1 MNMEKQ
7 FIQVKMI
14 TNNFDELVY
23 CFNLLESKED
33 FYYVQVIQRKK
44 DGHPKSE
51 RIVKNFYIYNKE
63 DFLKKKDYI
72 IDLCTRHNARAY
84 FWINPRNSRKIALE
98 CIKSYA
104 DLVAQGDCTKGYKV
118 WDKKCGAHPA
128 PGYDRRWIVDIDS
141 KDDEYRLTICKL
153 IEQCRG
159 GKVFDFIPTS
169 QGYHIITSGFDL
181 HHFKQLLKINRL
193 EDIDVHKDNPTLLYY
208 AKV

>member
-1 MNMEKQ
+1 
-7 FIQVKMI
+7 MI
-14 TNNFDELVY
+14 VNNFDELIY
-23 CFNLLESKED
+23 CFELLESKDD

-51 RIVKNFYIYNKE
+51 RIVKNFYIYSKE
-63 DFLKKKDYI
+63 DFLKKKDHI

-118 WDKKCGAHPA
+118 WDKKCGANPA
-128 PGYDRRWIVDIDS
+128 SGYDRRWIVDIDT
-141 KDDEYRLTICKL
+141 KDDEYLLKIQKL
-153 IEQCRG
+153 VEQCRG
-159 GKVFDFIPTS
+159 GRVFDWISTA
-169 QGYHIITSGFDL
+169 QGYHMITSGFDL
-181 HHFKQLLKINRL
+181 HHFKQLLQINKL
-193 EDIDVHKDNPTLLYY
+193 GDIDVHKDNPTLLYY

>member
-1 MNMEKQ
+1 
-7 FIQVKMI
+7 MI

-63 DFLKKKDYI
+63 DFLKKKDHI

-118 WDKKCGAHPA
+118 WDKKCGANPA
-128 PGYDRRWIVDIDS
+128 PSYDRRWIVDIDS

-153 IEQCRG
+153 VEQCRG
-159 GKVFDFIPTS
+159 GKIFDFIPTS

-208 AKV
+208 AKI

>member
-1 MNMEKQ
+1 
-7 FIQVKMI
+7 MI
-14 TNNFDELVY
+14 VDNFDNLVDY
-23 CFNLLESKED
+23 FDLLKSKED

-44 DGHPKSE
+44 DGHKKSE
-51 RIVKNFYIYNKE
+51 RIVKNFYIYSKE

-72 IDLCTRHNARAY
+72 IELCNQHNARAY

-98 CIKSYA
+98 CVKSYA

-118 WDKKCGAHPA
+118 WDKKCGANPA
-128 PGYDRRWIVDIDS
+128 PGYDKRWIIDVDS
-141 KDDEYRLTICKL
+141 KDDEYCLKIQKL
-153 IEQCRG
+153 SEQCRG
-159 GKVFDFIPTS
+159 GGVFDKIPTS
-169 QGYHIITSGFDL
+169 QGYHLISRGFDL

>member
-1 MNMEKQ
+1 
-7 FIQVKMI
+7 MI

-44 DGHPKSE
+44 DGHSKSE

-63 DFLKKKDYI
+63 DFLKKKDHI

-104 DLVAQGDCTKGYKV
+104 DLIAQGDCTKGYKV

-128 PGYDRRWIVDIDS
+128 PGYDKRWIVDIDT
-141 KDDEYRLTICKL
+141 KDDEYLLKIQKL
-153 IEQCRG
+153 VEQCRG
-159 GKVFDFIPTS
+159 GKVFDWVPTS
-169 QGYHIITSGFDL
+169 QGYHMITSGFDL
-181 HHFKQLLKINRL
+181 HLFKQLLKINKL
-193 EDIDVHKDNPTLLYY
+193 DDLDVHKDNPTLLYY

>member
-1 MNMEKQ
+1 MKKEKQ

-44 DGHPKSE
+44 DGHSKSE

-63 DFLKKKDYI
+63 DFLKKKDHI

-98 CIKSYA
+98 CIKSYS

-169 QGYHIITSGFDL
+169 QGYHMITSGFDL